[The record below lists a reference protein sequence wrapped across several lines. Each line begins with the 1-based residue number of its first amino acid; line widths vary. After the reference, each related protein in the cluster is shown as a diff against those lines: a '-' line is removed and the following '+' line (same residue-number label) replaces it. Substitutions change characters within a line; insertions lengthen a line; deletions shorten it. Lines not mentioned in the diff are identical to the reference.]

1 MLASTGTGARSLDP
15 PEIEAGGV
23 GVGVA
28 STEGRPDAPDCAVA
42 ADALSDSASDQ
53 YEVGVV
59 CSF

>member
-1 MLASTGTGARSLDP
+1 MLASIGTGARSLDS

-28 STEGRPDAPDCAVA
+28 STEGRPDAPDCTVP